1 MLPGQIQSPFNNL
14 HRSYV
19 NGKIENIVFY
29 NDIFCRWSLIDYMQ
43 KSYEIRD
50 PVHGFIKISEWE
62 RDIINHSAFQRLR
75 RIKQLA
81 WTDMVYPGASH
92 SRLEHSLGVMHVVS
106 NLFDSIAERQKDFLG
121 RLGYNSSGLDRL
133 RSLIR
138 LAALLHDIGHS
149 PFSHAGEG
157 IFPVC
162 IDTGQKYEHEEYSA
176 AIVKFELRD
185 VIENNQFNRT
195 NFRITADDVAGFFVG
210 SPSLD
215 CLLWRD
221 LLTSQMDGDR
231 MDYLLRDAY
240 HAGVNYGKYDLNR
253 LIATIRLIER
263 PETPESTGGYS
274 LGIDED
280 GVHAAE
286 GLILARYMMFTQLYF
301 HKTRVAY
308 DYHLVEAIRE
318 VLMPH
323 GGTFPQPNSREAV
336 QEYLNWDDWRV
347 LGAIAEGKGGEH
359 GEILKQRN
367 HYRRLRETP
376 EVPSID
382 DLEWI
387 DGLLQ
392 ELKILG
398 AVRRDAGKSWYKFHQ
413 VNDEILVLKESGRR
427 RGKSV
432 APLSQLSPVVK
443 GLKSV
448 KQSRIYIPEGNRKEA
463 EKVAERFDK
472 EGESV

>member
-1 MLPGQIQSPFNNL
+1 
-14 HRSYV
+14 
-19 NGKIENIVFY
+19 
-29 NDIFCRWSLIDYMQ
+29 MQ

-50 PVHGFIKISEWE
+50 PVHGFIKITGWE
-62 RDIINHSAFQRLR
+62 RDIINEPAFQRLR

-106 NLFDSIAERQKDFLG
+106 SLFDSIVMRQKDFLAG
-121 RLGYNSSGLDRL
+121 LGYNDSGLDRL

-157 IFPVC
+157 IFPLC
-162 IDTGQKYEHEEYSA
+162 ALTGQKYEHEEYSA
-176 AIVKFELRD
+176 AIVKHELRD
-185 VIENNQFNRT
+185 VIESNQFNRT
-195 NFRITADDVAGFFVG
+195 NFRITADEVSVFFVG
-210 SPSLD
+210 SLSLD

-253 LIATIRLIER
+253 VIATIRLIAR
-263 PETPESTGGYS
+263 PDTPDSTGGYS
-274 LGIDED
+274 LGVDED
-280 GVHAAE
+280 GIHAAE
-286 GLILARYMMFTQLYF
+286 GLIIARYMMFTQLYF

-318 VLMPH
+318 VLKPH
-323 GGTFPQPNSREAV
+323 GGTFPPPDSAENIR
-336 QEYLNWDDWRV
+336 EYLNWDDWRV

-359 GEILKQRN
+359 GEILKNRN
-367 HYRRLRETP
+367 HYRKLRETP

-387 DGLLQ
+387 DSLLP
-392 ELKILG
+392 ELEALG
-398 AVRRDAGKSWYKFHQ
+398 AVRRDAGKSWYKFQ
-413 VNDEILVLKESGRR
+413 QINDEILVQKESGRR
-427 RGKSV
+427 QGDGV
-432 APLSQLSPVVK
+432 VPLSQLSPVIK
-443 GLKSV
+443 GLQTI
-448 KQSRIYIPEGNRKEA
+448 KQSRIYIPEKYRQEA
-463 EKVAERFDK
+463 QRIAEQFDR
-472 EGESV
+472 GGD

>member
-1 MLPGQIQSPFNNL
+1 MP
-14 HRSYV
+14 
-19 NGKIENIVFY
+19 
-29 NDIFCRWSLIDYMQ
+29 

-50 PVHGFIKISEWE
+50 PVHGFIKINEWE
-62 RDIINHSAFQRLR
+62 RDIINQPAFQRLR

-106 NLFDSIAERQKDFLG
+106 SLFDSIALRQREFLAG
-121 RLGYNSSGLDRL
+121 LGYNDSGLDRL

-162 IDTGQKYEHEEYSA
+162 EKTGQKFEHEEYSA
-176 AIVKFELRD
+176 EIVRRELRD
-185 VIENNQFNRT
+185 VIESNQFNRT
-195 NFRITADDVAGFFVG
+195 NFRITADEVADFFVG

-231 MDYLLRDAY
+231 MDYLLRDSY

-253 LIATIRLIER
+253 VIATIRLIAR
-263 PETPESTGGYS
+263 PDTPDSSGGYS

-280 GVHAAE
+280 GLHAAE

-318 VLMPH
+318 VLKPH
-323 GGTFPQPNSREAV
+323 GGTFPRPDTAEGVR
-336 QEYLNWDDWRV
+336 EYLLWDDWRV
-347 LGAIAEGKGGEH
+347 LGAIADGKAGEH
-359 GEILKQRN
+359 GDILKQRN
-367 HYRRLRETP
+367 HYRKLRETP
-376 EVPSID
+376 EVPSIE

-387 DGLLQ
+387 DNLYQ
-392 ELKILG
+392 ELEALG
-398 AVRRDAGKSWYKFHQ
+398 AVRRDAGKSWYKFQ
-413 VNDEILVLKESGRR
+413 QLNDEILVLKESGRR
-427 RGKSV
+427 QGDGV
-432 APLSQLSPVVK
+432 VPLSCLSPVVK
-443 GLKSV
+443 GLQTV
-448 KQSRIYIPEGNRKEA
+448 KQSRIYIPEVNRQEA
-463 EKVAERFDK
+463 NRMAERFDK
-472 EGESV
+472 GGE